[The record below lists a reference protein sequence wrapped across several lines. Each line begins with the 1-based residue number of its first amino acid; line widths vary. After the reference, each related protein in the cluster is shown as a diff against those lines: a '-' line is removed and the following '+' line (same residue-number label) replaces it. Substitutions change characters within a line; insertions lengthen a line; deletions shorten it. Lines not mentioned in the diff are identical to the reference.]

1 MTEKQEAGE
10 TLSAEETAY
19 FESGGATA
27 LPEEAKE
34 EEAGAG
40 KEQAIQQSE
49 AEGQQEQPKPGERD
63 DKGRF
68 VPHGALHAERE
79 EHKKTR
85 SELEELK
92 RFRAVMEDRWRMVEQ
107 AGQRQ
112 QQEQQPEIP
121 DENSQPIETI
131 AWLKQQLLA
140 KNQQEQQS
148 QAEWQER
155 QRQENAARERYTYA
169 DQKYREVEQADPE
182 VGDAYSF
189 ARESYRNELRALGVP
204 EAQLPAREQ
213 MFIQSFVNNIIDRE
227 LDIAEFVKTIAKSR
241 GWQPKPAQQQQEVTD
256 KLKRIEGAQSQARS
270 VGQAGGRSGSE
281 ELGLAE
287 LVAMPRAEFEAWYAN
302 EKNAARYNKLMGG

>member
-1 MTEKQEAGE
+1 MTEKQEAGG
-10 TLSAEETAY
+10 LSAEESAY
-19 FESGGATA
+19 FESGGETA
-27 LPEEAKE
+27 LPEAKQE
-34 EEAGAG
+34 QETDG
-40 KEQAIQQSE
+40 KGQEGLQTE
-49 AEGQQEQPKPGERD
+49 AEGLTQQQEPKPGERD
-63 DKGRF
+63 EKGRF

-85 SELEELK
+85 AQLDELQ
-92 RFRAVMEDRWRMVEQ
+92 RFKAVMEDRWRMVEQ
-107 AGQRQ
+107 AGQR

-204 EAQLPAREQ
+204 EAQLPVREQ

-227 LDIAEFVKTIAKSR
+227 LDVAEFVKTIAKSR

-256 KLKRIEGAQSQARS
+256 KLKRIEGAQSQARG

-287 LVAMPRAEFEAWYAN
+287 LVAMPRGEFEAWYAN